1 MDGLAER
8 LRVAEHIEHI
18 VPDLERQPQRRGIL
32 RRRVIL
38 RRAPVPRD
46 HTAAA
51 RRADQRA
58 GLQILQCIN
67 MLRVRRLLLLGR
79 EVEHLPAHHAELAR
93 RPGQCLHR
101 SGDDRRVRAGVRQRL
116 KRRRQQRV
124 SREHRRRLTEHLVV
138 CQLAAPVIVVV
149 HARQIVVD
157 QAVRVHHLHRRR
169 DRHRLLPVSAAH
181 PAEFQRQHGPD
192 ALSACE

>member
-8 LRVAEHIEHI
+8 LCIAEHIEHI
-18 VPDLERQPQRRGIL
+18 VPDLERQSQRRGVPCRRFIL
-32 RRRVIL
+32 C
-38 RRAPVPRD
+38 RAPMSRD

-67 MLRVRRLLLLGR
+67 MLRVGRLLLGR
-79 EVEHLPAHHAELAR
+79 EVEHLPAHHAKFSCR
-93 RPGQCLHR
+93 HGQRLHR
-101 SGDDRRVRAGVRQRL
+101 SGNNVRVRAGVRQRL

-169 DRHRLLPVSAAH
+169 GRHSLFPVSAAN

-192 ALSACE
+192 ALPACE

>member
-8 LRVAEHIEHI
+8 LCIAEHIEHI
-18 VPDLERQPQRRGIL
+18 VPDLERQSQRRGVPCRRFIL
-32 RRRVIL
+32 C
-38 RRAPVPRD
+38 RAPVPRD
-46 HTAAA
+46 HAAAA

-67 MLRVRRLLLLGR
+67 MLRVGQLRLGR

-124 SREHRRRLTEHLVV
+124 AREHRRRLAEHLVV
-138 CQLAAPVIVVV
+138 RQLAAPVIVVV

-192 ALSACE
+192 ALPACE